1 MIAANAGRAIPP
13 WVYAAAVAAVL
24 VATFSA
30 GWTANGWRWE
40 ARHATAEKAH
50 ADALAASQAEA
61 MRLAAH
67 LNRRVAD
74 IDATR
79 TKDLLEARR
88 ETDALRADL
97 DAGRRR
103 LRLAATCPAPVP
115 AAPVAAGLG
124 DGGSPELT
132 ADARAA
138 YLDLRAGIDTVT
150 AQLLACQDY
159 ARAVGGE

>member
-1 MIAANAGRAIPP
+1 MIGRATPP
-13 WVYAAAVAAVL
+13 WVYAVVVVAVL
-24 VATFSA
+24 AATFA
-30 GWTANGWRWE
+30 VGWTVNGWRWE
-40 ARHATAEKAH
+40 ARHATAERTH

-67 LNRRVAD
+67 LNRRVAG
-74 IDATR
+74 IDAAR
-79 TKDLLEARR
+79 TKDLMEARR

-115 AAPVAAGLG
+115 TAPGAAGLG
-124 DGGSPELT
+124 NGGAPELT

-159 ARAVGGE
+159 ARAVGE